1 MMYWVSKIVIVI
13 VIIVL
18 CSVVSRK
25 TAFSVDWLH
34 QTTLHI
40 LHGAETLV
48 RQGMVESG
56 EDVGVV
62 HVEGGGHL
70 AGRLDHI
77 E

>member
-40 LHGAETLV
+40 LHGAENFNSITMAYNDYFND
-48 RQGMVESG
+48 R
-56 EDVGVV
+56 
-62 HVEGGGHL
+62 
-70 AGRLDHI
+70 
-77 E
+77 